1 MEKTL
6 SPEWTLYALYIQ
18 ILFTVVFFAVAG
30 AILAALRKA
39 SGRSAAGTGKPRQ
52 TVAANLFLPV
62 SLLLATLGTKLPAL
76 RSALPL
82 GDKFYRYF
90 DAAFVFFIIFFLI
103 RLFDGLV
110 RLRYEKK
117 GRPFPLPNV
126 LHGFALI
133 VVYAAVVLAILRAFL
148 GFNIGPLL
156 AGSAI
161 LTAVLG
167 LALQGV
173 LGNVFSGMSLH
184 YTRSFGR
191 GDWIRIGETEGQVV
205 DTNWRE
211 TRLKDRASNIVVIPN
226 TVVAS
231 QTITNFSLPD
241 RPSAITLPIKVDVL
255 APPAGVLGLLVE
267 AAREAPGVLAEPAP
281 TAFILSYDELGL
293 AYALK
298 FWITDY
304 GRKPA
309 ITGEVGRIAWYKLRR
324 RGVEIP
330 IPVESRISGGRRTLR
345 PSEERA
351 AEMAAERDRNYRD
364 FSGSS
369 FLAIQEGEQA
379 GRSLLTEAEMRDL
392 AAGAERVCFGAREV
406 LFRQGETGDVC
417 YIVARGKV
425 RGEILSEEGGKTFTT
440 SFEIGHGGI
449 VGEMSL
455 FTGLP
460 RTATVVVDEEA
471 ELLEIRAEALA
482 SLLARNPALAE
493 AMADVVSARNRANS
507 ETLLKIKDLA
517 ARDVRASTDK
527 KSVLEYLKRLV
538 NLFKR

>member
-1 MEKTL
+1 MEKAL
-6 SPEWTLYALYIQ
+6 SPEWTLYALYVQ

-39 SGRSAAGTGKPRQ
+39 SGRSAAGTGKPRR
-52 TVAANLFLPV
+52 TVAAHLYLPV

-82 GDKFYRYF
+82 GDRFYRYF

-110 RLRYEKK
+110 HLRYEKK

-133 VVYAAVVLAILRAFL
+133 VVYAAVALAILRAFL

-173 LGNVFSGMSLH
+173 LGNIFSGMSLH
-184 YTRSFGR
+184 YTRSFSR
-191 GDWIRIGETEGQVV
+191 GDWVKVGETEGQVV

-211 TRLKDRASNIVVIPN
+211 TRLRDRASNIVVIPN

-231 QTITNFSLPD
+231 QTIVNFSLPD
-241 RPSAITLPIKVDVL
+241 RAAAVVLPVKVDVL
-255 APPAGVLGLLVE
+255 AAPAVVLGLLVE
-267 AAREAPGVLAEPAP
+267 AAKEAPDVLASPVP
-281 TAFILSYDELGL
+281 TSYILNYDEFGVT
-293 AYALK
+293 YVVK
-298 FWITDY
+298 FWIVDY
-304 GRKPA
+304 GRKPGIA
-309 ITGEVGRIAWYKLRR
+309 GEVARLVWHKLRR
-324 RGVEIP
+324 HGVEIP
-330 IPVESRISGGRRTLR
+330 VPLESKVKGVLRALR
-345 PSEERA
+345 PSEDRAGDTA
-351 AEMAAERDRNYRD
+351 AEHERNFEDLSR
-364 FSGSS
+364 SS
-369 FLAIQEGEQA
+369 FLNIQEGEEA
-379 GRSLLTEAEMRDL
+379 GRSVLSESEVRDIAASSERMR
-392 AAGAERVCFGAREV
+392 FGAREV

-417 YIVARGKV
+417 YVVARGKV
-425 RGEILSEEGGKTFTT
+425 RGEIVHEDGGKTYTT
-440 SFEIGHGGI
+440 SFEVGRGGLI
-449 VGEMSL
+449 GEMSL

-460 RTATVVVDEEA
+460 RTATVVVDEDS
-471 ELLEIRAEALA
+471 ELLGIRAEALA
-482 SLLARNPALAE
+482 SLLAHNPSLAE
-493 AMADVVSARNRANS
+493 ALADVVSARNRANS

-517 ARDVRASTDK
+517 ARDVKASTDK